1 MKSFIHKT
9 AVRWADLDPNF
20 HVLHSRYYDYGATCR
35 MDFFVQNGLS
45 TALLKE
51 HNIGPILLKE
61 SCTFRKEIRF
71 GDELT
76 VTLTLTSMTANGSRW
91 SMSHEILKE
100 NDILAA
106 VIHVDGA
113 WLDLGTRRMAAP
125 PAIVKNIF
133 ETAPVSADFK
143 LLHK

>member
-1 MKSFIHKT
+1 MESIIHKT
-9 AVRWADLDPNF
+9 AVRWADLDTNF

-35 MDFFVQNGLS
+35 MDFFVQNGLTPAVL
-45 TALLKE
+45 TA

-71 GDELT
+71 GEELT
-76 VTLTLTSMTANGSRW
+76 VTLTLTSMTATGSRW
-91 SMSHEILKE
+91 SMVHEILKE
-100 NDILAA
+100 GNLLAA

-125 PAIVKNIF
+125 PAMVKNIF
-133 ETAPVSADFK
+133 ESAPKSADFQ

>member
-1 MKSFIHKT
+1 MEPYIYRT
-9 AVRWADLDPNF
+9 GVRWADLDPNF

-35 MDFFVQNGLS
+35 MGFLVENGLT
-45 TALLKE
+45 TAVLTE

-76 VTLTLTSMTANGSRW
+76 VTLKLSGMTANGSRW
-91 SMSHEILKE
+91 SMVHEILKG
-100 NDILAA
+100 NGVLAA

-113 WLDLGTRRMAAP
+113 WLDINTRRMAAA
-125 PAIVKNIF
+125 PAIVQSIF
-133 ETAPVSADFK
+133 EAAPKSSDFQ